1 MNAGMATAW
10 VLITAGILLATGWK
24 RQILDDVPA
33 PRAALAAAALAAACG
48 SGAGA
53 APKLLASACTCALLR
68 NADAGKRL
76 QAVGGA
82 VLGGIV
88 WIWVRRL
95 YTADPVFI
103 FWDARLDGPLAAG
116 ILVAA
121 AAGHFRPQFAAV
133 TAAAIAADW
142 LDPAPAGAWAW
153 LDGFLASLFAA
164 RAASMLARGAAALAG
179 RLRPHAG
186 SGAD

>member
-1 MNAGMATAW
+1 MATAW
-10 VLITAGILLATGWK
+10 VLVTAGILLATGWK

-33 PRAALAAAALAAACG
+33 LRAALAAAALAAACG
-48 SGAGA
+48 LGTAA
-53 APKLLASACTCALLR
+53 APKLLALACACALLR

-76 QAVGGA
+76 QAMGGA

-88 WIWVRRL
+88 WIWIRKL

-116 ILVAA
+116 ILAAA
-121 AAGHFRPQFAAV
+121 AAGHFRSQLPAV

-153 LDGFLASLFAA
+153 LDGFLVSLFAA
-164 RAASMLARGAAALAG
+164 RTAAMLARGAAALAG

-186 SGAD
+186 SGAE